1 MPVALLPD
9 RALVTVTGPEAAA
22 LLQGVLTCNVE
33 TLEEAEA
40 RLGALLAPQGK
51 ILFDF
56 LISRIPDGFRLDTA
70 IDRAADLAKRL
81 TLYRL
86 RAQVAIAVDPTVAV
100 AATWAGAS
108 PAVETDMVADT
119 RHVDLGARL
128 YAAEAAFSAD
138 AAEADYHRHRIGL
151 AVPEGGRDYAYGDA
165 FPHEA
170 LMDQL
175 GGVDFKKGCYVG
187 QEVVSRMQHRGTA
200 RTRILA
206 ARYTGEAPPPGT
218 EITAGGKGLGTTG
231 SAAGAQGLALVRL
244 DRLAD
249 ALAADATALAGD
261 RPVTF
266 EKPAYATFVMPEA
279 AGAPAA

>member
-9 RALVTVTGPEAAA
+9 RALVTVTGPDATA

-33 TLEEAEA
+33 TLQPAAA
-40 RLGALLAPQGK
+40 RLGGLLTPQGK

-56 LISRIPDGFRLDTA
+56 LVSRQPDGFRFDVQA
-70 IDRAADLAKRL
+70 DRAADLAKRL

-86 RAQVAIAVDPTVAV
+86 RAQATIAADPTVAV
-100 AATWAGAS
+100 AAAWGGAV
-108 PAVETDMVADT
+108 PAAAEAVADC

-128 YAAEAAFSAD
+128 YAAEGAFSAD
-138 AAEADYHRHRIGL
+138 AAEADYHAHRIALGI
-151 AVPEGGRDYAYGDA
+151 PEGGRDYAFGDA

-175 GGVDFKKGCYVG
+175 GGIDFKKGCYVG

-206 ARYTGEAPPPGT
+206 ATYPEGAPAPGT
-218 EITAGGKGLGTTG
+218 EITASGKVLGTTG
-231 SAAGAQGLALVRL
+231 SVAGSHGLALVRI
-244 DRLAD
+244 DRLGD
-249 ALAADATALAGD
+249 ALAAGGTPLAGEYPVRLE
-261 RPVTF
+261 RPS
-266 EKPAYATFVMPEA
+266 YANFTMPD
-279 AGAPAA
+279 GATSTAE

>member
-9 RALVTVTGPEAAA
+9 RALVTVTGPDAAA

-33 TLEEAEA
+33 TLQDAEA

-100 AATWAGAS
+100 AAAWAGAS
-108 PAVETDMVADT
+108 PAVETGTVADT

-128 YAAEAAFSAD
+128 YAAEGAFSAD
-138 AAEADYHRHRIGL
+138 AAEADYHRHRVRL

-170 LMDQL
+170 MMDQL

-206 ARYTGEAPPPGT
+206 AHYPGEAPPPGA
-218 EITAGGKGLGTTG
+218 EINAGGKVLGTTG
-231 SAAGAQGLALVRL
+231 SAGENRGLALVRL
-244 DRLAD
+244 DRLGD
-249 ALAADATALAGD
+249 ALAVGETVLAGD

-266 EKPAYATFVMPEA
+266 EKPAYATFAFPEA
-279 AGAPAA
+279 AGSPAA